1 MTGEEF
7 LIKLDD
13 AINTSLVVLSILES
27 AEKGIPVKVEYF
39 SSD

>member
-13 AINTSLVVLSILES
+13 AINTSLVLLSILES
-27 AEKGIPVKVEYF
+27 AEKSFPVKVEYF
-39 SSD
+39 NSD